1 MGDRIDSIIGFLR
14 RRYLVILI
22 PTLLSLPVGAWYLFT
37 SPATYTASTVMM
49 IDTARKSPLGPQSDF
64 TPDSGWV
71 DSQIG
76 ILRSVN
82 VAAYVAKQLGLANDP
97 KFVATGPGW
106 FDNLRARFGWK
117 APEPSSDA
125 ERAARA
131 TGKVLAGLGAQRIG
145 LSYMIRI
152 DYRSEDPAIA
162 VKIANAM
169 VDGYVFDQM
178 NAKYLANRRAGD
190 WLQER
195 LQALREQA
203 ATAERAVVEFKAKN
217 NIVAVP
223 GGLINE
229 KQLSETTNS
238 LATVRTR
245 AAELQARIN
254 RINAVRPSYR
264 QDRPAS
270 ATEEIVSEA
279 MSSGIITNLQT
290 QYLELSNRVADWS
303 VRYGKDHSAVVNLQ
317 NQIREIRKSIYEEL
331 GRIEE
336 SAKSEYEISKKRED
350 ELEKAL
356 AANIS
361 QSQTTN
367 QAQVALFSLEAS
379 AKSYR
384 KIYDSFLQQHTETVQ
399 AQTYPISEARTLS
412 PAAAYQTGPNALKI
426 WLVTIFA
433 GGAIGIGFGALQEI
447 LDRGFRTREQVRAV
461 LETDCLAMVPRLTRN
476 SVEPLPSNWQSSAV
490 RSTRQAGTVFTD
502 ALRIAPKRVAHD
514 RSMLWAAIDRPST
527 PYAEAIRSLKVTV
540 DLNSQ
545 GISSVIAL
553 TSCFATEGK
562 STVAAGLATLIAQSG
577 GHVILVDADV
587 RNPSISR
594 AFAPN
599 AKYGFLDVVAGRVAL
614 AEAVRRDAST
624 GLDFLPTVLN
634 GDFRNATELLASSEA
649 KSLFSSLKMQY
660 DYVIVDLAPLVAGA
674 GVDTRASARF
684 VDSYMLVIEWGRT
697 RVDAV
702 QYALR
707 HAPEMQGR
715 IVGAVLNKVDLTTI
729 QRYDG
734 YDAHYYY
741 GRSGHPDLVN

>member
-1 MGDRIDSIIGFLR
+1 
-14 RRYLVILI
+14 
-22 PTLLSLPVGAWYLFT
+22 
-37 SPATYTASTVMM
+37 
-49 IDTARKSPLGPQSDF
+49 
-64 TPDSGWV
+64 
-71 DSQIG
+71 
-76 ILRSVN
+76 
-82 VAAYVAKQLGLANDP
+82 
-97 KFVATGPGW
+97 
-106 FDNLRARFGWK
+106 
-117 APEPSSDA
+117 
-125 ERAARA
+125 
-131 TGKVLAGLGAQRIG
+131 
-145 LSYMIRI
+145 
-152 DYRSEDPAIA
+152 
-162 VKIANAM
+162 M

-217 NIVAVP
+217 NIVAV
-223 GGLINE
+223 GGSLMNE
-229 KQLSETTNS
+229 KQLSETAS
-238 LATVRTR
+238 ALATVRTR
-245 AAELQARIN
+245 AAELQTRIN
-254 RINAVRPSYR
+254 RINAVRPSYQ
-264 QDRPAS
+264 QDRPTS
-270 ATEEIVSEA
+270 APEEITSEA
-279 MSSGIITNLQT
+279 MSSGIINGLQT

-303 VRYGKDHSAVVNLQ
+303 VRYGKDHSAVVNLR
-317 NQIREIRKSIYEEL
+317 NQIREIRKSIYEEM

-350 ELEKAL
+350 ELEKSF
-356 AANIS
+356 AANMS

-461 LETDCLAMVPRLTRN
+461 LETDCLAMVPRLPRS
-476 SVEPLPSNWQSSAV
+476 SVEPLPSDWQSSAV
-490 RSTRQAGTVFTD
+490 RSTMQAGTVITD

-514 RSMLWAAIDRPST
+514 RSMLWAAIDRPSS

-545 GISSVIAL
+545 GISSIIGL

-562 STVAAGLATLIAQSG
+562 STLAAGLATLIAQSG

-594 AFAPN
+594 AFAPK
-599 AKYGFLDVVAGRVAL
+599 AKVGFLDVVAGRVAL

-674 GVDTRASARF
+674 GVDLRASSRF
-684 VDSYMLVIEWGRT
+684 IDSYMLVIEWGRT
-697 RVDAV
+697 KVDAV

-707 HAPEMQGR
+707 HAPELQGR